1 MIGALIFKGL
11 IFVAI
16 VMSFQPTPK
25 PNFQSDFFIEA
36 NDRWLNNI
44 EAIEHMNLDD
54 EEDYINDD

>member
-11 IFVAI
+11 IFAAI
-16 VMSFQPTPK
+16 VMSFQPIPK
-25 PNFQSDFFIEA
+25 PTFPTA
-36 NDRWLNNI
+36 YHL

>member
-1 MIGALIFKGL
+1 MISALIFKGL
-11 IFVAI
+11 IFAAI
-16 VMSFQPTPK
+16 VMSFQPRPK
-25 PNFQSDFFIEA
+25 PDFQSDFFIEA